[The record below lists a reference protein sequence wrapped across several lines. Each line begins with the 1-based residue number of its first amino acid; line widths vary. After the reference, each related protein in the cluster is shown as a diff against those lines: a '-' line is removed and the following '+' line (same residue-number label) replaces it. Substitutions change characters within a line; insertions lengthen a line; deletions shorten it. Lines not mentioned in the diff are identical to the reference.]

1 MSSCSRAPQFRD
13 RRGDVAGG
21 AALKGVFQVE
31 VSRAADQRRVVAD
44 GSEASYQRFGG
55 QPRKT
60 HTWQHEEATA
70 WRWLSVRC
78 PRDGSRVSLTGF
90 CHEDVHTC
98 YKAVGAMQV

>member
-44 GSEASYQRFGG
+44 VPEAPKLRTSDLVDNLGRRTRGNTKK
-55 QPRKT
+55 PRLG
-60 HTWQHEEATA
+60 A
-70 WRWLSVRC
+70 
-78 PRDGSRVSLTGF
+78 GF
-90 CHEDVHTC
+90 P
-98 YKAVGAMQV
+98 